1 MFVPS
6 LSWQMIVGSSKRET
20 CAKIGRRVFAAPGS
34 LRGRSARQSACTCS
48 GEEHDEGKST
58 AKSARKS
65 APSHRSADLGADSKE
80 AIREMFFPHHIPRS
94 RYCSS
99 RIAPRPPSIYTTSLR
114 GEDPALPESQGHRLT
129 PSMPE
134 LGG

>member
-1 MFVPS
+1 
-6 LSWQMIVGSSKRET
+6 MIVGSSKRET

-80 AIREMFFPHHIPRS
+80 AIREMFFSTSHSSEQVLLVTHRTAAAKHIHHLFARRGPR
-94 RYCSS
+94 
-99 RIAPRPPSIYTTSLR
+99 AA
-114 GEDPALPESQGHRLT
+114 GEPGPQVNPINARAWRLNALY
-129 PSMPE
+129 
-134 LGG
+134 